1 MQAVWSEL
9 DAPRVE
15 IAALRRELQREHV
28 NRIAALL
35 LRPQTLTHVRRR
47 PPLAYTT
54 VLTVL
59 DRLHGKGVV
68 VREKEGKAYRYSP
81 RVTRE
86 AWFGE
91 RAARALAG
99 AAPGRDEAVLLAF
112 LDSTERV
119 DPELLDKLSALI
131 AARRGGRAK

>member
-1 MQAVWSEL
+1 MSSPPSPALGELETAVLDVLWSS
-9 DAPRVE
+9 PT
-15 IAALRRELQREHV
+15 ALSVREV
-28 NRIAALL
+28 
-35 LRPQTLTHVRRR
+35 LTHVRRR

-68 VREKEGKAYRYSP
+68 VREKEGKAYHYSP

-119 DPELLDKLSALI
+119 DPQLLDKLSALI
-131 AARRGGRAK
+131 AARRGGTAK